1 LLLGDAVN
9 CAEATYKGAA
19 VDAVDL
25 ATWKMRTKKIQN
37 QFVSGG
43 SKNGDENGGVPNVK
57 VSVAGWVT
65 MMRTIRARWHGKL
78 NHLEGSSARV
88 FGQRKP
94 VEVVRQGGMIRV
106 LGIRFD
112 NRRDHPW

>member
-1 LLLGDAVN
+1 MGYAVD
-9 CAEATYKGAA
+9 CAEATNKGAA
-19 VDAVDL
+19 VDAGDL

-57 VSVAGWVT
+57 ISVTGWVT
-65 MMRTIRARWHGKL
+65 MVRTIGPGGHGKL
-78 NHLEGSSARV
+78 NHVQGSSARV

-94 VEVVRQGGMIRV
+94 VEVLSLIH
-106 LGIRFD
+106 I
-112 NRRDHPW
+112 